1 MSAKIDAR
9 LKELGLELPK
19 PSGAAGNYVPSLISG
34 SLLFISGQVPL
45 ADGGLKFQGKV
56 GKEFSLEEGQEAAR
70 LCALNIL
77 AQAKAACNGD
87 LSRIKRCVKL
97 GGFVNSTPD
106 FDQQPAIINGASD
119 LMVAVLGDA
128 GRHARTAVSAAN
140 LPFNVA
146 VEIDAIFELA

>member
-1 MSAKIDAR
+1 MSAEIDTR
-9 LKELGLELPK
+9 LKELGLELPE
-19 PSGAAGNYVPSLISG
+19 PSGAAGNYVPYVLTG
-34 SLLFISGQVPL
+34 NLLFISGQVPL
-45 ADGGLKFQGKV
+45 GKDGLKFQGKL
-56 GKEFSLEEGQEAAR
+56 GSDFTLEDGQEAAK
-70 LCALNIL
+70 LCALGIL
-77 AQAKAACNGD
+77 AQAKAACDGD

-106 FDQQPAIINGASD
+106 FDKQPAVINGASD
-119 LMVAVLGDA
+119 LMVAVLGEA